1 MNRYNII
8 LLHKNSLIAKKQKGY
23 FSLSVNFPT
32 SVFNLVLVLISI
44 LGNTPLSNLGYFAL
58 SNFSKLGFIVVNIS
72 FRLSNISSL
81 GSPLF
86 SILPIKLVIIPL
98 QAKSFLRLCSISS
111 KTSK

>member
-1 MNRYNII
+1 MVYTI
-8 LLHKNSLIAKKQKGY
+8 LFHKNVLIAKKQKDY
-23 FSLSVNFPT
+23 FLLSVNFPT

-44 LGNTPLSNLGYFAL
+44 LGNTPLL
-58 SNFSKLGFIVVNIS
+58 NFSKLDFIVVNIS

-86 SILPIKLVIIPL
+86 SILPIKSVIILL

-111 KTSK
+111 

>member
-1 MNRYNII
+1 M
-8 LLHKNSLIAKKQKGY
+8 LHKNSLIAKKQKGY
-23 FSLSVNFPT
+23 FSLSVNLHF

-72 FRLSNISSL
+72 FRLSNISLLEIS
-81 GSPLF
+81 LF
-86 SILPIKLVIIPL
+86 SIFPIKSVIIPL

>member
-1 MNRYNII
+1 MF
-8 LLHKNSLIAKKQKGY
+8 HKNVLIAKKQKDY
-23 FSLSVNFPT
+23 FLLSVNFPT

-44 LGNTPLSNLGYFAL
+44 LGNTPLL
-58 SNFSKLGFIVVNIS
+58 NFSKLDFIVVNIS

-86 SILPIKLVIIPL
+86 SILPIKSVIILL

-111 KTSK
+111 

>member
-1 MNRYNII
+1 MLY
-8 LLHKNSLIAKKQKGY
+8 KNGLIAKKQKDY
-23 FSLSVNFPT
+23 FLLSVNFPT

-44 LGNTPLSNLGYFAL
+44 LGNTPLL
-58 SNFSKLGFIVVNIS
+58 NFSKLDFIVVNIS

-86 SILPIKLVIIPL
+86 SILPIKSVIILL

-111 KTSK
+111 